1 MLNDTETIT
10 LLIDGKAHANWSRYE
25 VDSDLFIP
33 ADAWSLDLGL
43 GDDQQ
48 LPPLT
53 EGTAIRLMLGSDVVL
68 SGVLDTVVDS
78 IGPGHTISLR
88 GRDGAGVLVDCSA
101 PIFTAKQATLAEVVA
116 SVVKPLG
123 VRTVRI
129 DAAKAQGQDKVS
141 VEPGDTAWA
150 ALQNA
155 AEAAGLWPWFEPDGT
170 LVVGG
175 PDYRAPVVGT
185 LTLGGSQANLTSL
198 SVERNLARRMS
209 QITVLGQAHGTGDSE
224 GKHALK
230 ATVTDPTARGYRPRI
245 VVDHE
250 ADTVGIAQTRGRKLL
265 ADSRLE
271 AFTVEATVPG
281 HRAPN
286 GLPWAP
292 GMRVHVVSSRHG
304 LDQVL
309 FCTARKFS
317 GGAGQPSQTRLTLK
331 EDGVWIPDAH
341 PHKRKH
347 RRGKNGS
354 GETLDLG
361 MK

>member
-1 MLNDTETIT
+1 MPNETIT
-10 LLIDGKAHANWSRYE
+10 LLIDGKAHDNWSRYE
-25 VDSDLFIP
+25 IDSDLFIP
-33 ADAWSLDLGL
+33 ADAWSLSLGL
-43 GDDQQ
+43 SDDQY
-48 LPPLT
+48 LPAMT
-53 EGTAIRLMLGSDVVL
+53 EGTSIRLLLGSDVVM

-78 IGPGHTISLR
+78 IGSGHSITLR

-101 PIFTAKQATLAEVVA
+101 PIFTSKQATLAEVVA

-123 VRTVRI
+123 VRKVRI
-129 DAAKAQGQDKVS
+129 DATKAQGQDKVS

-185 LTLGGSQANLTSL
+185 LTLGGVQANLTDL
-198 SVERNLARRMS
+198 SVERNLVRRIS
-209 QITVLGQAHGTGDSE
+209 QITVLGQSHGTDDSE
-224 GKHALK
+224 GKHAIK
-230 ATVTDPTARGYRPRI
+230 VTVKDPTARGYRPRI

-250 ADTVGIAQTRGRKLL
+250 ADSVGVAQARGRKLL
-265 ADSRLE
+265 ADARLE
-271 AFTVEATVPG
+271 AFTVEAITPG

-286 GLPWAP
+286 GKPWAP
-292 GMRVHVVSSRHG
+292 GMRVHVVSARNR

-309 FCTARKFS
+309 FCTARKFT
-317 GGAGQPSQTRLTLK
+317 GGAGQPSLTRLTLK

-347 RRGKNGS
+347 RRGKNGT
-354 GETLDLG
+354 GEILDLE
-361 MK
+361 